1 MTKIEVAA
9 VTLIFYNIILCI
21 LCQCLGACPLDELLT
36 CQTKSKPI
44 SLLFFVVVPNSLHTS
59 LSRNSDSSANL
70 AASHQQ
76 QVPPAGY
83 KDTRAQCGKA
93 NGKSCRHLRLRPSK
107 S

>member
-44 SLLFFVVVPNSLHTS
+44 SLLFFCCCTEQFT
-59 LSRNSDSSANL
+59 
-70 AASHQQ
+70 HQLKQ
-76 QVPPAGY
+76 EQ
-83 KDTRAQCGKA
+83 
-93 NGKSCRHLRLRPSK
+93 
-107 S
+107 